1 MRLVPCP
8 ECGPREQSE
17 FVCMGEAPAHPAS
30 ATDLADALYAR
41 ANPKGVAEE
50 VWWHRFGCR
59 RWLCLRRDTASNA
72 FVP

>member
-17 FVCMGEAPAHPAS
+17 FVCMGEPLSHPGPS
-30 ATDLADALYAR
+30 DDLADALYSRTNA
-41 ANPKGVAEE
+41 KGPSDEM
-50 VWWHRFGCR
+50 WWHRFGCR
-59 RWLCLRRDTASNA
+59 GWFRLRRDTATNA